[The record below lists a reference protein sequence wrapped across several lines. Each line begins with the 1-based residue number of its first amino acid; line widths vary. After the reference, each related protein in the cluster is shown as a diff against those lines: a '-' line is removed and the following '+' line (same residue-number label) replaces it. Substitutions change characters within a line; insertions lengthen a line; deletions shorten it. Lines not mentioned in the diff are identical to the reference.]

1 MDNQVEREFGWDDSI
16 EKDAEFILLEAGEYD
31 FRVESFERARY
42 AGGNNIPACPQAI
55 LTLSIT
61 TPNGLVKLT
70 HSLFLHSK
78 TEWALSS
85 FFTSIGQKKKGEVLK
100 MNWNTVP
107 GSTGRCKIIQEEY
120 KGELYNKIK
129 RFLPPKEPA
138 YTPGEF

>member
-1 MDNQVEREFGWDDSI
+1 MENQVERELGWDDSI
-16 EKDAEFILLEAGEYD
+16 EKDEEYILLEAGEYV
-31 FRVESFERARY
+31 FKVEKLERARF
-42 AGGNNIPACPQAI
+42 AGSTNMSACPQAI
-55 LTLSIT
+55 LTLIIIT
-61 TPNGLVKLT
+61 PKGPVKLT

-100 MNWNTVP
+100 PNWNTVP
-107 GSTGRCKIIQEEY
+107 GSTGRCKIIKEEY

-129 RFLPPKEPA
+129 RFLPPKEPV